1 MTEGRERPATH
12 PRRIGSV
19 APPPA
24 SAVLDTAHLGDIEG
38 AFGRI
43 SVGETE
49 HARTWKTRLLTLL
62 AIVGPGIIVMVGDND
77 AGGVATYAQAG
88 QNYGYSLLWV
98 LVLLVPVLIVN
109 QEMVVRLG
117 AVTGVGHARLI
128 NERFGRGWGW
138 FSVGDLFLLNF
149 LTIVTEFIGISL
161 AAQYIGISKYVV
173 VPVSAV
179 ALVAI
184 MASGSFRR
192 WERAMFVFI
201 AVTLLQIPMLLMSHP
216 QWGHAAKSL
225 VMPSISGGVSSDAV
239 LLIIAIV
246 GTTVAPWQLFF
257 QQSNVVDKRITPR
270 FIGYERADT
279 VLGAFVVVIGAAALV
294 MTGEWAARSTNT
306 VGGFIDAGATAHLLG
321 EHTGTLGSI
330 FAIVLMDAS
339 IIGAAAVTLATSYA
353 FGDVFGLKHSLHRG
367 FADAKQFY
375 LSYTAMV
382 ALAAAIVLIPGAPL
396 GLITTAVQALA
407 GLLLP
412 SASVF
417 LLLLCNDREVLGPWV
432 NRSWLNWVAGLIVG
446 TLLLLSG
453 ILMATTLFP
462 SLDVVTVAGYLALS
476 LVVLAAAAAPALRWL
491 TRRQPAPPAARLPV
505 RGVDR
510 NAWRMPPLTLLE
522 PVTWSAGTRLA
533 MIALRAYLV
542 IGAAAIGGQ
551 GNTTQPLSCSL
562 TGHLAVPLETLWIA
576 HRVVKDEPRGLPGIF
591 LAQRV
596 GQPVPRRLGG
606 KDGDM
611 LVADLGGHAGK
622 VPGLLLLTNPGG
634 CALEPGLVPDERVVG
649 CAAVEGHA
657 GPHHFPLLVTLFV
670 AVADDGHHR
679 HDHRKV
685 RRRPSR
691 LSRSFG
697 DVRQDVPGDIA
708 RLADRMHV
716 HPVGHFARHPQHPR
730 IDRCDI
736 DFRIWRL
743 DGTRAPLRGDEI
755 EVVEVAVV
763 IERPGSKRREARLDG
778 EQVVAQPRTR
788 PLERDAVAPDDVGAH
803 LGAQTQP
810 EIPASCLLK
819 LPGRGR
825 RDERTAR
832 EGHRDPRGQLEAG
845 SGLRR
850 HGGVQVGRT
859 ARLGEQQTGEPR
871 GLRTPGQVADL
882 VERLRDRHRVD
893 VHGPEPIR
901 PLLGHHRT
909 VLAR

>member
-1 MTEGRERPATH
+1 MTTGREEIHRP
-12 PRRIGSV
+12 
-19 APPPA
+19 
-24 SAVLDTAHLGDIEG
+24 SAVLDAAHLGDIEG

-98 LVLLVPVLIVN
+98 LLLLIPVLIVN

-161 AAQYIGISKYVV
+161 AAEFIGVSKYVV

-192 WERAMFVFI
+192 WERAMFIFI

-216 QWGHAAKSL
+216 QWRQAAKSF
-225 VMPSISGGVSSDAV
+225 VIPSISGGVSSDAV

-306 VGGFIDAGATAHLLG
+306 VGGFTDAGATAHLLG
-321 EHTGTLGSI
+321 EHRGTLGWI

-382 ALAAAIVLIPGAPL
+382 FVAAAIVLIPGAPL

-432 NRSWLNWVAGLIVG
+432 NRPWLNWVAGLIVG

-453 ILMATTLFP
+453 ILMATTLFRD
-462 SLDVVTVAGYLALS
+462 LNVVAVAGYLALA
-476 LVVLAAAAAPALRWL
+476 LVVLAAAAVPVLRWMG
-491 TRRQPAPPAARLPV
+491 RRQPAAPAARLPA

-510 NAWRMPPLTLLE
+510 NTWRMPPLTLLE
-522 PVTWSAGTRLA
+522 PVTWSPGTRLG
-533 MIALRAYLV
+533 MIALRAYLIV
-542 IGAAAIGGQ
+542 GA
-551 GNTTQPLSCSL
+551 LL
-562 TGHLAVPLETLWIA
+562 L
-576 HRVVKDEPRGLPGIF
+576 VVKAI
-591 LAQRV
+591 Q
-596 GQPVPRRLGG
+596 
-606 KDGDM
+606 
-611 LVADLGGHAGK
+611 
-622 VPGLLLLTNPGG
+622 
-634 CALEPGLVPDERVVG
+634 
-649 CAAVEGHA
+649 
-657 GPHHFPLLVTLFV
+657 
-670 AVADDGHHR
+670 
-679 HDHRKV
+679 
-685 RRRPSR
+685 
-691 LSRSFG
+691 LS
-697 DVRQDVPGDIA
+697 
-708 RLADRMHV
+708 H
-716 HPVGHFARHPQHPR
+716 
-730 IDRCDI
+730 
-736 DFRIWRL
+736 
-743 DGTRAPLRGDEI
+743 
-755 EVVEVAVV
+755 
-763 IERPGSKRREARLDG
+763 
-778 EQVVAQPRTR
+778 
-788 PLERDAVAPDDVGAH
+788 
-803 LGAQTQP
+803 
-810 EIPASCLLK
+810 
-819 LPGRGR
+819 
-825 RDERTAR
+825 
-832 EGHRDPRGQLEAG
+832 
-845 SGLRR
+845 
-850 HGGVQVGRT
+850 
-859 ARLGEQQTGEPR
+859 
-871 GLRTPGQVADL
+871 
-882 VERLRDRHRVD
+882 
-893 VHGPEPIR
+893 
-901 PLLGHHRT
+901 
-909 VLAR
+909 